1 MKHAIKQA
9 GLEHVYGVERITCA
23 VQFVTQSSRH
33 LHANGIGMRMCHMT
47 RDVRS
52 DLLGHL
58 IVSVAPRSGSE
69 QETLPRLIFLV
80 YCPICNI
87 HTLRI
92 YDP

>member
-1 MKHAIKQA
+1 MNCTTYLASGI
-9 GLEHVYGVERITCA
+9 GTA
-23 VQFVTQSSRH
+23 VQ
-33 LHANGIGMRMCHMT
+33 IG
-47 RDVRS
+47 RS
-52 DLLGHL
+52 CIV